1 MHEAL
6 RYQKLI
12 INACP
17 GDYLGSLIMQIWQ
30 IYEVL

>member
-17 GDYLGSLIMQIWQ
+17 GDLFRLADHAD
-30 IYEVL
+30 LADL